1 MTATRSVSATA
12 PATPDRRAEP
22 VSAQSSSASKRQR
35 DIDKRSRAAEKRDRR
50 QRRGEA
56 SSEDPSN
63 DDGSVVAETPP
74 GDSGPILERIE
85 RLQREFEANV
95 IDFET
100 YDARKAELLSH
111 LQI

>member
-1 MTATRSVSATA
+1 MA
-12 PATPDRRAEP
+12 
-22 VSAQSSSASKRQR
+22 AQRSSASKRQR

-50 QRRGEA
+50 QRRTDA
-56 SSEDPSN
+56 SS
-63 DDGSVVAETPP
+63 DDASGVDSAVTDEAVQ
-74 GDSGPILERIE
+74 GDSGPILERID
-85 RLQREFEANV
+85 RLQREFEANI